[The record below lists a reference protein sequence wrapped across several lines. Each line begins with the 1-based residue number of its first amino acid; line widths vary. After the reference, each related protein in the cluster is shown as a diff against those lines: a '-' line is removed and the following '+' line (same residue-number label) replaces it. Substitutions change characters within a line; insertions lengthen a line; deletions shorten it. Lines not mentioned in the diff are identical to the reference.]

1 MAAILRSQ
9 GASSFEP
16 RVVAQL
22 LEFSYRHTGEVLH
35 EAQLYAAH
43 RTRQP
48 PGVAPLSVEDVRL
61 AAQCSSVHAFTE
73 PLGGDQLARLAES
86 VNATPLPA
94 VPRRLGL
101 VYPANVALLAPTF
114 QVSPLQLL
122 SASRAALTP
131 PPPCASQV
139 LPAVKL
145 APRKEE
151 EEAPPAPVAAAE
163 AGPSKAAAGQPGGS
177 VRLPQKRSRIDALAA
192 PPDEGGDVDVDGDT
206 GMLE

>member
-1 MAAILRSQ
+1 MASSDAPREAAAVAAILRSQ

-94 VPRRLGL
+94 VPKRLGL
-101 VYPANVALLAPTF
+101 VYPANVALMAPTF
-114 QVSPLQLL
+114 QVS
-122 SASRAALTP
+122 
-131 PPPCASQV
+131 
-139 LPAVKL
+139 L
-145 APRKEE
+145 A
-151 EEAPPAPVAAAE
+151 
-163 AGPSKAAAGQPGGS
+163 
-177 VRLPQKRSRIDALAA
+177 
-192 PPDEGGDVDVDGDT
+192 
-206 GMLE
+206 

>member
-1 MAAILRSQ
+1 MAAADTPREAAAVAAILRSQ

-35 EAQLYAAH
+35 EAQHYAAH

-73 PLGGDQLARLAES
+73 PLGGDQLARLAEC

-114 QVSPLQLL
+114 QVSYCAALGF
-122 SASRAALTP
+122 ASRAHPT
-131 PPPCASQV
+131 ASC
-139 LPAVKL
+139 PTG
-145 APRKEE
+145 
-151 EEAPPAPVAAAE
+151 AASGQGGGTADR
-163 AGPSKAAAGQPGGS
+163 SAAAGGRRRRGWAFSACHRTAGRDSEAS
-177 VRLPQKRSRIDALAA
+177 VEA
-192 PPDEGGDVDVDGDT
+192 VT
-206 GMLE
+206 H